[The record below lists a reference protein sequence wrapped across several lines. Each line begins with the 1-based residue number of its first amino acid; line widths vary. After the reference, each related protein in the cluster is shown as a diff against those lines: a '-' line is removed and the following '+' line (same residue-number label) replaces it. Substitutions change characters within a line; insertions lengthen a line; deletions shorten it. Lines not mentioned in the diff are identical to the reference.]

1 MAGITEEAK
10 VITDGQRCIVAIK
23 TAMNTLDKW
32 GATPE
37 QQQQILQVSK
47 AAYYKYR
54 SGTAASLS
62 HDQMTRI
69 SYLLNIHAALR
80 TVFENPDNVYGF
92 MKMENHNPYFN
103 GQTPLA
109 LISSGDFGALYEVAR
124 RIDALRDG
132 LI

>member
-1 MAGITEEAK
+1 MNPEINSATSKSADA
-10 VITDGQRCIVAIK
+10 TAIK
-23 TAMNTLDKW
+23 AAFTILDRW
-32 GATPE
+32 GASAE
-37 QQQQILQVSK
+37 QQQSILQLAK
-47 AAYYKYR
+47 ATYYKHR
-54 SGTAASLS
+54 SGGEPKLTG
-62 HDQMTRI
+62 DQLTRI

-124 RIDALRDG
+124 RIDALRGG